1 MVKKVITKTIKNEQG
16 EDVTVQEEVEVV
28 EENEGSAN
36 SASQEQ
42 TPASPIEKIKQALD
56 DKDKAKDTEN
66 ETPAENT
73 VITKEEFEKLKKEKA
88 DLLKE
93 VMSKKEKLKEYE
105 GIDAAEAKRLLSE
118 KKEAEEAARAA
129 EQEKLAKEN
138 NWEALKKQMVEENSK
153 VVQELND
160 KIASLEQELENN
172 KKERETLFMN
182 NKFEESKYIREN
194 LVLSPSKTKV
204 LYGSYFEVENGELVA
219 YNSPKGS
226 SDRVR
231 LVDGNGNNL
240 DFDKAIEKIVGQDP
254 DKDMLLKSKAH
265 IGSASNGNVSI
276 TSGAPLKNKMSSYDK
291 ILQGLESEKK

>member
-291 ILQGLESEKK
+291 ILLGLESGKK